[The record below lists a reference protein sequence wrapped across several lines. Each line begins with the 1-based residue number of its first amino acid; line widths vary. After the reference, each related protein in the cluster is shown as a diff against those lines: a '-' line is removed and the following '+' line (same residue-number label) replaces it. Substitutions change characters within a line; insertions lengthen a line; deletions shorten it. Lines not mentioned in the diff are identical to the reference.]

1 MKYNNNFLLLIESL
15 DKFALGIFKQFKIE
29 EDSEKVVLIAPSE
42 EYRKWA
48 IEYTKTKLIGFGKR
62 LEVRLNQEIQ
72 SKAKKI
78 GVLEKFTFDNYIV
91 GMANTI
97 VYKVCMEVSEK
108 PGISFNPLFIYGPV
122 GHGKTHL
129 LHAIGNRAYSLGY
142 SVIYTSI
149 NDFSD
154 EMVKAIKK
162 GNAEEFRKKYSEVDV
177 LLIDDVQFLSGKE
190 RTQVELFRIFE
201 YMQAKEKQMVLVSD
215 RHPKQL
221 KDVPDRLVSRFEG
234 GLIVEVGLDEETKL
248 SIIKQ
253 KLILYGLPVDKRTID
268 YVHENTGYNVREI
281 EGFIRGVKVKGI
293 EDIPKVSNRQINTS
307 IESVIKFVAKHFKL
321 KQEEI
326 LKDTKERKI
335 TNAKHIAMY
344 MCKTV
349 LGSSYSEIARYFNKK
364 DHTSV
369 LYSVRKVEEKLRED
383 RKYALMIRFLEKSL
397 KEYLKEF
404 SN

>member
-1 MKYNNNFLLLIESL
+1 MKNYNSFLLLIEKL
-15 DKFALGIFKQFKIE
+15 DRFALGIFKQFKIE
-29 EDSEKVVLIAPSE
+29 EDSEKVILTAPNE
-42 EYRKWA
+42 EYRTWA
-48 IEYTKTKLIGFGKR
+48 MEYVKNKLLGFGKK
-62 LEVRLNQEIQ
+62 LEVRLNQDIQ
-72 SKAKKI
+72 SRAKKI

-91 GMANTI
+91 GKANTI

-108 PGISFNPLFIYGPV
+108 PGVNFNPLFIYGPV

-129 LHAIGNRAYSLGY
+129 LHAIGNRAYAFGY

-162 GNAEEFRKKYSEVDV
+162 GNAEEFRKKYSEADI
-177 LLIDDVQFLSGKE
+177 LLIDDVQFLSGKD
-190 RTQVELFRIFE
+190 RTQLELFRIFE
-201 YMQAKEKQMVLVSD
+201 YMQAKDKQMVLVSD
-215 RHPKQL
+215 RHPKEL
-221 KDVPDRLVSRFEG
+221 RDVPDRLVSRFES
-234 GLIVEVGLDEETKL
+234 GLIVEVGLDEEIKL

-253 KLILYGLPVDKRTID
+253 KLILYGLPVDKRTIE

-281 EGFIRGVKVKGI
+281 EGFIKSVKVKGI
-293 EDIPKVSNRQINTS
+293 EDIPKVSNKRTNTS
-307 IESVIKFVAKHFKL
+307 IESVVKFVAKHFKL
-321 KQEEI
+321 RQEEI

-383 RKYALMIRFLEKSL
+383 RKYALMIKFLEKSL
-397 KEYLKEF
+397 KEYYKNSL
-404 SN
+404 